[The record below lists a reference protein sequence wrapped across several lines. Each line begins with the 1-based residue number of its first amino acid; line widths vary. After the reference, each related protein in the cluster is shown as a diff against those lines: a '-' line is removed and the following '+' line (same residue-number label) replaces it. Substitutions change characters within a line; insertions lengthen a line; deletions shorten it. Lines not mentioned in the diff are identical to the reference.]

1 MAKMAEKIG
10 KVDATRQELKLGK
23 LILFSKIVRK
33 KASSLCVCVCVCVCV
48 CCEAVMEKR
57 RELEE
62 EIRSEFVSV
71 AGLEGGEPD
80 TT

>member
-10 KVDATRQELKLGK
+10 KVDAARQELKLGK

-33 KASSLCVCVCVCVCV
+33 KASSLCVCVCV